1 MKFLRLQPLVSL
13 AWSVIRNVR
22 CENKEEVDVVSH
34 YFLEKCE
41 FVRIF
46 LWIIAKMGVFL
57 FWKNAE
63 HVGKK
68 NFALY

>member
-1 MKFLRLQPLVSL
+1 MKFLRLQPLVGL
-13 AWSVIRNVR
+13 AWSRSTSRAQYKDAIT
-22 CENKEEVDVVSH
+22 
-34 YFLEKCE
+34 FLEKCE
-41 FVRIF
+41 FIRIF

>member
-1 MKFLRLQPLVSL
+1 MYDARTRLVH
-13 AWSVIRNVR
+13 
-22 CENKEEVDVVSH
+22 KEDVVSH

-41 FVRIF
+41 FIRIF